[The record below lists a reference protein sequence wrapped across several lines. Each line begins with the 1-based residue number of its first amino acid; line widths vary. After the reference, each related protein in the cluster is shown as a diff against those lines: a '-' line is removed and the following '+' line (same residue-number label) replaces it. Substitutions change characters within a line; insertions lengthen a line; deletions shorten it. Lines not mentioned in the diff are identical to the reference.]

1 MRAAAV
7 CVVGA
12 LLALVL
18 KKGTPSLALLLS
30 IGVAAVVMLS
40 LGEALGELTVFFRE
54 LGEQSG
60 LSRDMLAPLF
70 KITGIALVVK
80 AGSGLC
86 RDAGESALAGAVGTA
101 GSVCGLRCRCCG
113 LC

>member
-40 LGEALGELTVFFRE
+40 LGEALGFCW
-54 LGEQSG
+54 
-60 LSRDMLAPLF
+60 
-70 KITGIALVVK
+70 K
-80 AGSGLC
+80 
-86 RDAGESALAGAVGTA
+86 
-101 GSVCGLRCRCCG
+101 
-113 LC
+113 

>member
-40 LGEALGELTVFFRE
+40 LGEALGELTAF
-54 LGEQSG
+54 SG
-60 LSRDMLAPLF
+60 NWGSRAAFPGTCWPPSSRLP
-70 KITGIALVVK
+70 AL
-80 AGSGLC
+80 
-86 RDAGESALAGAVGTA
+86 RWW
-101 GSVCGLRCRCCG
+101 
-113 LC
+113 